1 MRGLCGFAAA
11 LAALGG
17 GAGGCG
23 PAVHNEAAERARQ
36 WFSGAGAEAAA
47 VRAVLDRHPESLQAG
62 AVFPDWGY
70 GCMGMDDEA
79 EAAHWSPFMEHG
91 VAHYLATYQGQGQG
105 QGQGQA
111 PSERGEQ
118 LVAFL
123 FGVASHQVADEQ
135 WHSLS
140 GLREGIMRVLAAST
154 FGGDYARA
162 HDVLDVG
169 GDFALAHMSDLGH
182 MLDKWSVPVDDVLAI
197 YRRMG
202 FSVSR
207 WRMNLCITRQFY
219 AMEAVKRFGRGL
231 FPSYASRA
239 PMLIERLDDYYIGG
253 LYAMAT
259 ATHDCWAAVAD
270 WFATGNLT
278 RRCLVD
284 DRLRRP
290 PPRGSPER
298 LERSRGR
305 SLLRRM
311 GLSSG
316 RLRQLRDAISVDD

>member
-1 MRGLCGFAAA
+1 MRWA
-11 LAALGG
+11 LAAVA
-17 GAGGCG
+17 GALAACASGCG

-36 WFSGAGAEAAA
+36 WFYEGPGAAA
-47 VRAVLDRHPESLQAG
+47 GGRVDAIRDILDRHPEALQAG

-70 GCMGMDDEA
+70 GCMSMDDEA

-91 VAHYLATYQGQGQG
+91 VAHFLETYQE
-105 QGQGQA
+105 
-111 PSERGEQ
+111 PRGTRAEQ
-118 LVAFL
+118 LLAFL

-140 GLREGIMRVLAAST
+140 GLREGMMRVLADST
-154 FGGDYARA
+154 FGGDFGRA

-169 GDFALAHMSDLGH
+169 GDFALAHMDSLAH
-182 MLDKWSVPVDDVLAI
+182 MLDEWTVPVDDVLAI

-202 FSVSR
+202 FSVAR
-207 WRMNLCITRQFY
+207 WRLNMCVTRQFY

-259 ATHDCWAAVAD
+259 ATNDCWHALVD
-270 WFATGNLT
+270 WFVAGDFS
-278 RRCLVD
+278 RRCLAD
-284 DRLRRP
+284 DASRRANTT
-290 PPRGSPER
+290 
-298 LERSRGR
+298 GR
-305 SLLRRM
+305 SLLQSMDLPTRLVRQIHD
-311 GLSSG
+311 SVATTEADG
-316 RLRQLRDAISVDD
+316 RLHL